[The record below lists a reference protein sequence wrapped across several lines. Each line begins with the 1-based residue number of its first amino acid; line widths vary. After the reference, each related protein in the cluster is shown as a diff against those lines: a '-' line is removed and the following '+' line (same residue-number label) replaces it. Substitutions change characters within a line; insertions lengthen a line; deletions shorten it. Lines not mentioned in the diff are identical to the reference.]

1 MKIFALLSVL
11 FAGLGYAADE
21 QLTLSKPSGGSLGLG
36 ESVVS
41 WTDKYEVLT
50 SWKISFTLNNTLSA
64 TDVLFFSSYAYGPR
78 PDCVSLSLDAEG
90 KISIGSGNEILYTS
104 SSSWVNI
111 GTPVDVTLQFVS
123 LLDSNNQIVGGEIFT
138 QVGDNSIY
146 LEVKASS
153 VKDKYLYN
161 LTNNPQPLLNANS
174 GVLKYTNVQ
183 LYKLDD
189 RMLIP
194 EPTTTTMNLLALVA
208 LASRRRR
215 R

>member
-64 TDVLFFSSYAYGPR
+64 TDALFYSSYFYWPC

-146 LEVKASS
+146 LEVEASS
-153 VKDKYLYN
+153 VKGNLYN
-161 LTNNPQPLLNANS
+161 YPQPLLNANS

-208 LASRRRR
+208 LASLRRRR
-215 R
+215 

>member
-78 PDCVSLSLDAEG
+78 PNCVSLSLDAEG
-90 KISIGSGNEILYTS
+90 KISIGSGNKILYTS

-111 GTPVDVTLQFVS
+111 GTPVDITLQFVS
-123 LLDSNNQIVGGEIFT
+123 LLDSNNQIAGGEIFT

-146 LEVKASS
+146 LEVEASF
-153 VKDKYLYN
+153 VNDKYLYN
-161 LTNNPQPLLNANS
+161 LTPQPLLNAGQNS
-174 GVLKYTNVQ
+174 GVLEYTNVQ

-194 EPTTTTMNLLALVA
+194 EPTTTTMNLLALEA

>member
-21 QLTLSKPSGGSLGLG
+21 QLILSKPSGGSLGLG

-64 TDVLFFSSYAYGPR
+64 TDVLFFSSYAHGIWD
-78 PDCVSLSLDAEG
+78 DCVSLSLDAEG

-111 GTPVDVTLQFVS
+111 GTPVDITLQFVS

-146 LEVKASS
+146 LEVEDSS
-153 VKDKYLYN
+153 VKRKYLYN
-161 LTNNPQPLLNANS
+161 LTNYPQPLLNANS

-215 R
+215 K